1 MALAPADFYAYSR
14 ATGVP
19 VPEDPEERAALAP
32 EVLEFRRNQLR
43 APQEESN
50 LPGILGTAALGLS
63 ALGAGAYGLTRLA
76 GRGRQ
81 QEAPIFRTPQSTD
94 LSTVQKAVIP
104 EVEQYEAV
112 KPSFEP
118 PATAIPQ
125 ATVDL
130 GTSKAVPGERMVRR
144 HGRMVPA
151 STVKRTPTAIPQTTV
166 DLTTIQQIHEPEI
179 IDQFVEATDPGLDQS
194 FQRNVVRPEQRDTDF
209 AKFSRSATQITE
221 RNDRLRAAADQIWG
235 FEEELER
242 LGQQAQRYAA
252 SRQPSDPSSFA
263 LRGTLEEAGY
273 RRTKGSKL
281 LPQEIV
287 HEGGRRLG
295 MSEEDI
301 ADRISAAANYREDD
315 PRRFLLLNPDV
326 PTEKV
331 SGLMPNR
338 LLVRGGRVGRNLTS
352 EIQPGARASMTD
364 VELDVIPGYEGSDI
378 EEAYNVATGNI
389 DSDYISDM
397 GGYGSGRFSDY
408 DANAADYGDL
418 EGPGGL
424 VETRA
429 FKERTNKGTTM
440 VPGQIS
446 EAEAAA
452 GGSLRQEREI
462 DTVLPTRM
470 TEEGDA
476 ARGFFI
482 NPETGQLSFQGAS
495 KRIGEPR
502 RGVLE
507 TEDINVEGSKLIGG
521 FEVPSTSVSSF
532 VATQPVTDYRPK
544 VVRGADGKL
553 YEASG
558 QEVVGEEPLIGFR
571 RTKLTSPEGKTLGYT
586 TLENIKPVA
595 MTLPRQELQSIIQDG
610 VDRYFNDPTAKRAFL
625 SRTNPQ
631 AIETGLAQGKTLSE
645 IGGPLDFQNFLVEH
659 LDSNLMSQGIDLPL
673 LKPQVNKTTGARY
686 FTSAAHTFTTNLR
699 KTTQETPVYGK
710 PYQVDPA
717 TGRRVVAKDPET
729 GKALFDKAGGVIYS
743 TEGEARPI
751 PGMRDARGGGGID
764 PMTVGDEGVD
774 VDVSYYSPRIS
785 TAPLRESGTSTA
797 PSTPTGSLMT
807 VLREQMET
815 QPVGMRP
822 RSPGSFARTQNPY
835 TGAAAA
841 AMGPVARV
849 LSGNYQYPQRQLTV
863 NLEPRSTSQL
873 QQRNQFA
880 LTANL
885 TPGGQVVRGQQELGA
900 GLGTVPGGI
909 GSLSESETIQRYGAA
924 GSQLEQFGNQLMSQA
939 ASRRQQQSASTTPP
953 VADPIQ
959 ARNDAVARHI
969 GNYISAASQ
978 RMEGPASIQGVK
990 LKGVG
995 QNALRPYQAP
1005 SEGMIQQLMRAA
1017 RRR

>member
-19 VPEDPEERAALAP
+19 VPEDPEERAQMAP

-43 APQEESN
+43 GPEQESN
-50 LPGILGTAALGLS
+50 LPGILGTAALGLGV
-63 ALGAGAYGLTRLA
+63 LGAGVFGATRLA
-76 GRGRQ
+76 GSRRQ
-81 QEAPIFRTPQSTD
+81 QEAPVFRQAQPTD
-94 LSTVQKAVIP
+94 LAAVQ
-104 EVEQYEAV
+104 EVVVPDPKKYEVV

-118 PATAIPQ
+118 PAAAIPQ
-125 ATVDL
+125 ATVNL
-130 GTSKAVPGERMVRR
+130 GEVDATSRERMVRR

-151 STVKRTPTAIPQTTV
+151 SSVSRTSRGIPQTTV
-166 DLTTIQQIHEPEI
+166 DLTTIQQVREPEVV
-179 IDQFVEATDPGLDQS
+179 DQFVEATDPGLDQS
-194 FQRNVVRPEQRDTDF
+194 FQRSVTRPEQRDTDF

-221 RNDRLRAAADQIWG
+221 RNERLRAAADQIWG

-242 LGQQAQRYAA
+242 LGQQAQRYAS
-252 SRQPSDPSSFA
+252 SRQPSEPSSFG

-273 RRTKGSKL
+273 QRTKGSKL

-287 HEGGRRLG
+287 HEGGRRVG
-295 MSEEDI
+295 MSEEEI

-338 LLVRGGRVGRNLTS
+338 LLVRGGRVGTNLTS

-364 VELDVIPGYEGSDI
+364 VDLDVIPGYEGSDL

-389 DSDYISDM
+389 DSDYISEM

-408 DANAADYGDL
+408 DANAADYGDV

-446 EAEAAA
+446 EAEAAS
-452 GGSLRQEREI
+452 GGSLRQEREV

-470 TEEGDA
+470 TEEGDV

-482 NPETGQLSFQGAS
+482 DSATGQLTFQGAS
-495 KRIGEPR
+495 RRIGEAR

-507 TEDINVEGSKLIGG
+507 TEDINVEGSKLVGG
-521 FEVPSTSVSSF
+521 FEVPSTSVSNF

-544 VVRGADGKL
+544 VVRGADGQL

-558 QEVVGEEPLIGFR
+558 QEVVGEEPLVGFR
-571 RTKLTSPEGKTLGYT
+571 RTKLTSPEGKILGYT
-586 TLENIKPVA
+586 TLENAKPVA
-595 MTLPRQELQSIIQDG
+595 MTLPRQELQGIIQDG

-659 LDSNLMSQGIDLPL
+659 LDRNLMSQGIDLPL
-673 LKPQVNKTTGARY
+673 LKPQVNKATGSQY

-717 TGRRVVAKDPET
+717 TGRRVVARDPDT
-729 GKALFDKAGGVIYS
+729 GKALFNKAGAVIYA

-751 PGMRDARGGGGID
+751 PGMRDVRGGGGID

-774 VDVSYYSPRIS
+774 ADVAYYSPRIS
-785 TAPLRESGTSTA
+785 TAPLREAGTA
-797 PSTPTGSLMT
+797 PTSSTPTGSLMS
-807 VLREQMET
+807 VLRGQMET

-841 AMGPVARV
+841 AMGPVSRV
-849 LSGNYQYPQRQLTV
+849 LSGNYQYPQRQLTFS
-863 NLEPRSTSQL
+863 LEPRSTSQL

-880 LTANL
+880 LAANL
-885 TPGGQVVRGQQELGA
+885 TPGGQVVRGEQELGA

-939 ASRRQQQSASTTPP
+939 ASRRQQVTPSP
-953 VADPIQ
+953 SPAVDPIQ
-959 ARNDAVARHI
+959 ARNDAVARHL